1 MRNKNSKSYQIC
13 ILTASM
19 MRTYLTDETL
29 LGEGGEYRLEDALR
43 HSCNWALTLDRPGKV
58 DRLIRAINILI
69 EGGLREFAIYHGDIC
84 PYVEALLDRA
94 IPRLK
99 EVADENEE
107 ARKII
112 EHFSHRKVFVY
123 GTLMR
128 GQGNHDAF
136 LEDDW
141 YDGTGTACGFDM
153 YDIGYYPGI
162 VKGNG
167 DVAGEL
173 YEVPEDA
180 IKDLDGLEGEASLY
194 LRECCPVVRA
204 DGSVAFAEVYVY
216 NRSID
221 GLELAPK
228 RALAYT
234 WN

>member
-1 MRNKNSKSYQIC
+1 MRNKNSKSYQIY
-13 ILTASM
+13 ILTAAL
-19 MRTYLTDETL
+19 MRAFLTDESL
-29 LGEGGEYRLEDALR
+29 LGEEGKYRLEDALR

-58 DRLIRAINILI
+58 DRLIRAMNILI

-84 PYVEALLDRA
+84 LYVEALLDKA

-128 GQGNHDAF
+128 GQANHDSF
-136 LEDDW
+136 LEEDW

-153 YDIGYYPGI
+153 YDIGCYPGI
-162 VKGNG
+162 IKGNG

-173 YEVPEDA
+173 YEVPAES
-180 IKDLDGLEGEASLY
+180 IKALDELEGEGSLY
-194 LRECCPVVRA
+194 LRECCPVVRP
-204 DGSVAFAEVYVY
+204 DGNVAFAEVYVY
-216 NRSID
+216 NRSVE
-221 GLELAPK
+221 GLARIPG
-228 RALAYT
+228 AIQFYT
-234 WN
+234 GR